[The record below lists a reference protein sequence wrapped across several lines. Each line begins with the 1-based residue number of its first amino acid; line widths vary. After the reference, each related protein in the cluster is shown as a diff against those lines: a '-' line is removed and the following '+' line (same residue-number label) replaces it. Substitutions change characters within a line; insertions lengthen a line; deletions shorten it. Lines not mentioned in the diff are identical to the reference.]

1 MNVETGIPQGSPISP
16 ILFLFFVA
24 DLLDATNNEAL
35 RTSSFAFVDD
45 THILT
50 YGNSTERNC
59 RTLERIHRECEEWL
73 RIYGAKFAPKKY
85 ELIHFAKR
93 PKDFN
98 MRATIRIG
106 EAEKVATDHVRVLG
120 VQVDSKLKW
129 GPHIARIEKKFATQ
143 SFAISRISTST

>member
-1 MNVETGIPQGSPISP
+1 M
-16 ILFLFFVA
+16 A
-24 DLLDATNNEAL
+24 DLLDAINNEAL

-59 RTLERIHRECEEWL
+59 RTLERIHREYKEWS
-73 RIYGAKFAPKKY
+73 RIYGAKFTPKKY
-85 ELIHFAKR
+85 KLIHFAKR

-98 MRATIRIG
+98 IRTTIRIG
-106 EAEKVATDHVRVLG
+106 EAEKITTDYIRVLG

-129 GPHIARIEKKFATQ
+129 GLYIIRIKKKFIIQ
-143 SFAISRISTST
+143 SFVISRISTSI